1 MGIKKNS
8 AYIGDDTNMNLAN
21 ECRNK
26 FNYLIKVAK
35 ETNCAV
41 VIIGHLNKAQGM
53 KAINRTNG
61 SMDIVGAVRSAL
73 IIAKTDEKNK
83 PNERVLVMQKSNL
96 APTGKAIIFSVD
108 NGVVNW
114 SEEVEKTADE
124 ILNSSD
130 GAGRPDNQT
139 QNAIEMLTDILSE
152 NPMLQREII
161 QEMNKRGISERTVR
175 KAKSILGV
183 QSIKR
188 GNNWYWFLEN

>member
-1 MGIKKNS
+1 
-8 AYIGDDTNMNLAN
+8 
-21 ECRNK
+21 
-26 FNYLIKVAK
+26 
-35 ETNCAV
+35 
-41 VIIGHLNKAQGM
+41 
-53 KAINRTNG
+53 
-61 SMDIVGAVRSAL
+61 
-73 IIAKTDEKNK
+73 
-83 PNERVLVMQKSNL
+83 MQKSNL

-114 SEEVEKTADE
+114 IEEVEKTADE

-130 GAGRPDNQT
+130 VAGRPDNQT

>member
-1 MGIKKNS
+1 
-8 AYIGDDTNMNLAN
+8 MNLAN

-26 FNYLIKVAK
+26 FNYLIKLAK

-108 NGVVNW
+108 NGVVIW